1 MYWMAWLKM
10 QDGLYVTFSK
20 TENLLQT
27 VTEGATFS
35 QEREETIDG
44 LETREGFTTVL
55 PVVEV

>member
-27 VTEGATFS
+27 VSEGATFS

-44 LETREGFTTVL
+44 L
-55 PVVEV
+55 